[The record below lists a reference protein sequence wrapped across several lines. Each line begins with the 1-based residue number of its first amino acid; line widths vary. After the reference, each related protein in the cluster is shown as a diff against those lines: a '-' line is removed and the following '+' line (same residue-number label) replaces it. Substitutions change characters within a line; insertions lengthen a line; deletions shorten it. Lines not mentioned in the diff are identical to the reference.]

1 MPATIADYPRVEL
14 QLEEVF
20 RGLPRRSGLCISGRR
35 SEYLIAL
42 THRFLDPRAAR
53 VMPMYDAFGSDAA
66 SAVFPPWFYLVWG
79 AGRLVPLVKAPPP
92 PGQEPDAR
100 PIVVSSPDLG
110 AILRAVVQPAS
121 SASAAYLRP
130 QQVSVGVS
138 GGISIVVH
146 GLSLLLELRPSFVIV
161 RVDLKNAYN
170 ETCRAA
176 MFRRVARSGVLG
188 AAVPLMQRLRGPEGL
203 LYMRGPGGA
212 RRLFEALGE
221 ALGVDF
227 DRGDSS
233 DGTGQGQAPSCTE
246 FCVAIHDEVRALDA
260 ELRVFGGCARF
271 ISDDGY
277 AAGPAHVVF
286 DAVARFARRVSE
298 LLALHMQ
305 WHKLT
310 CFSRGYDLTECPH
323 RLRYGVPIGVLTPM
337 DVDADLRHEV
347 ERLPAALQ
355 PDLYVPPEL
364 SARGE
369 GRGIMVGGVPLGDA
383 QFVSLA
389 LWRRVS
395 STVSA
400 IRHTTSQLR
409 EAPHHVW
416 ALLSLCHSCEFDY
429 WLRHLPPDVTGPFA
443 ARIDDAILEA
453 FEGLTYR
460 GAITDHPYWIQLLQ
474 RMRLPPRR
482 HGCGLRSR
490 VELAPVAYAS
500 GLVEAVEEMLG
511 PDGFF
516 PMLGPLFGV
525 DEGRPLVQGDRFAV
539 FTGRAS
545 GAGEALE
552 ACWRAMQ
559 DEFDEIPGGGLLSDP
574 VSRAGLGRVGRMQHL
589 LTDQLEER
597 REAHL
602 HRTMLS
608 LSADDG
614 ESRYIRQAWLQAD
627 RFSMQWASSYPS
639 EDWAIP
645 AALFPIGVCIIM
657 GLPLDALRHR
667 VGVPIPC
674 SAPASAARRAPHR
687 RVWWAALS
695 CHAAWRSVAHLPRR
709 LRARAA

>member
-1 MPATIADYPRVEL
+1 M
-14 QLEEVF
+14 
-20 RGLPRRSGLCISGRR
+20 
-35 SEYLIAL
+35 
-42 THRFLDPRAAR
+42 
-53 VMPMYDAFGSDAA
+53 
-66 SAVFPPWFYLVWG
+66 
-79 AGRLVPLVKAPPP
+79 
-92 PGQEPDAR
+92 
-100 PIVVSSPDLG
+100 
-110 AILRAVVQPAS
+110 
-121 SASAAYLRP
+121 
-130 QQVSVGVS
+130 
-138 GGISIVVH
+138 
-146 GLSLLLELRPSFVIV
+146 
-161 RVDLKNAYN
+161 
-170 ETCRAA
+170 
-176 MFRRVARSGVLG
+176 
-188 AAVPLMQRLRGPEGL
+188 
-203 LYMRGPGGA
+203 
-212 RRLFEALGE
+212 
-221 ALGVDF
+221 
-227 DRGDSS
+227 
-233 DGTGQGQAPSCTE
+233 
-246 FCVAIHDEVRALDA
+246 
-260 ELRVFGGCARF
+260 
-271 ISDDGY
+271 
-277 AAGPAHVVF
+277 
-286 DAVARFARRVSE
+286 
-298 LLALHMQ
+298 
-305 WHKLT
+305 
-310 CFSRGYDLTECPH
+310 
-323 RLRYGVPIGVLTPM
+323 
-337 DVDADLRHEV
+337 
-347 ERLPAALQ
+347 
-355 PDLYVPPEL
+355 
-364 SARGE
+364 
-369 GRGIMVGGVPLGDA
+369 
-383 QFVSLA
+383 
-389 LWRRVS
+389 
-395 STVSA
+395 
-400 IRHTTSQLR
+400 
-409 EAPHHVW
+409 W

-667 VGVPIPC
+667 VGAPIPC
-674 SAPASAARRAPHR
+674 SAPASAARGGVRHTDAYGGQLCLATQRGDQWRICHDGYERVLLDTLFRCGVKGVEQPATLFGGILPPRRGRRRGRRSGMIPDAMLYSVPLEADVSPRYRDALRQLFDFKCIHGVDHECYRRRDARDVRGGAVESRALEVR
-687 RVWWAALS
+687 RDYEALARRLDARYHAGAPAPGPVLSRLREFPPVRGPVTGAYAEASSVVHALAA
-695 CHAAWRSVAHLPRR
+695 HAADEGAARRWRRMGARDAAEARGFLIAHIRRTWGIAGFIASAQLVAHRLETVGLTASPRARPRAWLPPWGLRIRTTTTTHSLSSRMRYGQSCPPLRPWAPKPLGGR
-709 LRARAA
+709 LRARRVSP